1 MELKWLLEN
10 NSEENEVTFSVYSVT
25 FVSSISDGG
34 EFQHP
39 CDIAVDYKR
48 DDRLI
53 VTDFNNNR
61 VQVREGTYTAKHAQ
75 LATNLLTS
83 CNRLV
88 INKPI
93 SECVRMA
100 NCDSLLTTNLL
111 KVVDRLV
118 FKTCYPQACCK
129 LFQQVVTSLQM
140 TSCNKPVF
148 NRLVTTWWNWQVW
161 CNLLTSFNKSVK
173 LITCSK
179 SEAVWA
185 WPVSYVAPAFL

>member
-1 MELKWLLEN
+1 MFAPATPSTKHHAKTTEIKKLSK
-10 NSEENEVTFSVYSVT
+10 SEAFKDYFQCYVVLWKYTFTSCYFDANEVTFSVHSLT

-75 LATNLLTS
+75 LATKLLTS

-100 NCDSLLTTNLL
+100 CDSLLTTNLL

-118 FKTCYPQACCK
+118 FKTCYSQACCK

-148 NRLVTTWWNWQVW
+148 NRLVTT
-161 CNLLTSFNKSVK
+161 
-173 LITCSK
+173 
-179 SEAVWA
+179 
-185 WPVSYVAPAFL
+185 